1 MRAAQ
6 SKLEKGIILLT
17 GAQGQLGLTLL
28 LRSLQ
33 TEVSHDIYPL
43 SREQFDL
50 AHPETLPLILE
61 RLALRFEH
69 YREIILLNAAAY
81 TQVDLAETHPK
92 EAEVI
97 NTIAV
102 DTMARACARLQIRF
116 IQISTDYVFDGAYD
130 HPYPVDYP
138 PHPISVYGTTKWH
151 AEEAVARAMPL
162 GEYAI
167 VRTSWLYS
175 PYRQNFYRTMWCLAH
190 ERSEL
195 RVVAD
200 QIGAPSS
207 TESVAEQLFLLCSRR
222 EALPPV
228 LHFVNRGETSWYG
241 FAQAIVEKAGRSHFC
256 KVVPI
261 TTEEYPTAA
270 HRPRNSRLEVSYLD
284 PNTPLC
290 SWQEAL
296 RLCPPP
302 SDPPSIPSLKEK
314 K

>member
-69 YREIILLNAAAY
+69 YREIILLNVAAY

-102 DTMARACARLQIRF
+102 DTMARTCARLQIRF

-130 HPYPVDYP
+130 QSYPVDYP
-138 PHPISVYGTTKWH
+138 PHPISVYGATKWH

-175 PYRQNFYRTMWCLAH
+175 PYRQNFYRTMWRLAH

-256 KVVPI
+256 RVLPI

-270 HRPRNSRLEVSYLD
+270 HRPRNSRLEVSCLD

>member
-1 MRAAQ
+1 MREAQ
-6 SKLEKGIILLT
+6 PKLEKGIILLT

-33 TEVSHDIYPL
+33 TEISHDIYPL

-50 AHPETLPLILE
+50 AHPETLPPVLE

-81 TQVDLAETHPK
+81 TQVDLAEIHPK

-102 DTMARACARLQIRF
+102 DTMARTCARLQIRF

-130 HPYPVDYP
+130 QPYSVDYP

-151 AEEAVARAMPL
+151 AEEAVARALPL

-190 ERSEL
+190 EL
-195 RVVAD
+195 
-200 QIGAPSS
+200 
-207 TESVAEQLFLLCSRR
+207 
-222 EALPPV
+222 
-228 LHFVNRGETSWYG
+228 
-241 FAQAIVEKAGRSHFC
+241 
-256 KVVPI
+256 
-261 TTEEYPTAA
+261 
-270 HRPRNSRLEVSYLD
+270 
-284 PNTPLC
+284 
-290 SWQEAL
+290 
-296 RLCPPP
+296 
-302 SDPPSIPSLKEK
+302 
-314 K
+314 